1 MQSKTEVEM
10 TNEALTLFELNS
22 LVRELV
28 EIHFDESYWVVGEL
42 SDVSTP
48 AYGGHFYGEL
58 VQKDEFAD
66 RIVARARI
74 TCWARTYSMLR
85 LRFQKESGET
95 LRKGLQVKLLVKV
108 NFHEQYGYSL
118 NILDIDSTFTMGD
131 LAKRRREILMQLE
144 QDGILHDNQDL
155 PLPRLLRRIAVI
167 SSATAAGYGDFC
179 NQLEQNDYGFHFDVQ
194 LFPAVMQG
202 QQVPESIISALE
214 AIVSPP
220 TPLRGEGSSAADSL
234 SPRGEAWRGAD
245 LVVIIRGGGAS
256 SDLSDFDSYE
266 LAACIAQ
273 YPLPVLTGI
282 GHERDETVL
291 DYVAHTRVKTPT
303 AAAAFIIEHQ
313 AQEAALLDDL
323 YLRITHSAGERILRE
338 KQRLERQQAVLPLL
352 FTNFFQGLQNRLTLL
367 AQRLTSTVG
376 QRLEREPSRLQ
387 LLQQKLASSATQRIE
402 REWHRLQLLKQH
414 MESLDPKLLL
424 KRGYTITTFG
434 GKIVRSIDGLAE
446 GDVLTTQT
454 EHGEIYSTIKK
465 LCKKN

>member
-1 MQSKTEVEM
+1 M
-10 TNEALTLFELNS
+10 TNETLTLFELNS

-58 VQKDEFAD
+58 VQKDELSD
-66 RIVARARI
+66 HIVARARI
-74 TCWARTYSMLR
+74 TCWARTYGMLR

-95 LRKGLQVKLLVKV
+95 LRKGLQVKLMVKV

-118 NILDIDSTFTMGD
+118 NILDIDSTFTLGD
-131 LAKRRREILMQLE
+131 LARRRREILLQLE
-144 QDGILHDNQDL
+144 QDGILHDNQEL
-155 PLPRLLRRIAVI
+155 PLPRLLRRIAVV

-179 NQLEQNDYGFHFDVQ
+179 NQLEQNDYGFHFEVQ

-202 QQVPESIISALE
+202 EQVPESIINALE
-214 AIVSPP
+214 EILAVSTEKPY
-220 TPLRGEGSSAADSL
+220 
-234 SPRGEAWRGAD
+234 D

-266 LAACIAQ
+266 LATCIAQ
-273 YPLPVLTGI
+273 YPLPVITGI
-282 GHERDETVL
+282 GHDRDETVL

-313 AQEAALLDDL
+313 AEEAALLDDL
-323 YLRITHSAGERILRE
+323 YQRITSFAGERIQRE
-338 KQRLERQQAVLPLL
+338 KQLLDHLKTVLPLL
-352 FTNFFQGLQNRLTLL
+352 FMSFYQKQQNRFALL

-376 QRLEREPSRLQ
+376 IRLEREPSRLQ
-387 LLQQKLASSATQRIE
+387 ILYQRLVSNSSQRVE
-402 REWHRLQLLKQH
+402 KEEHRIQIMKQRFQ
-414 MESLDPKLLL
+414 SLDPKLLL
-424 KRGYTITTFG
+424 KRGYTITTCG
-434 GKIVRSIDGLAE
+434 GKIVRSIDGLVE
-446 GDVLTTQT
+446 GDVLTTSI
-454 EHGEIYSTIKK
+454 EHGEIYSKVV

>member
-1 MQSKTEVEM
+1 M
-10 TNEALTLFELNS
+10 TNETLTLFELNS

-58 VQKDEFAD
+58 VQKDELSD
-66 RIVARARI
+66 HIVARARI
-74 TCWARTYSMLR
+74 TCWARTYGMLR

-118 NILDIDSTFTMGD
+118 NVLDIDSTFTLGD

-144 QDGILHDNQDL
+144 QDGILHDNQEL
-155 PLPRLLRRIAVI
+155 PLPRLLRRIAVV

-179 NQLEQNDYGFHFDVQ
+179 NQLEQNDYGFHFEVQ

-202 QQVPESIISALE
+202 EQVPESIINALE
-214 AIVSPP
+214 EILAVSTENPF
-220 TPLRGEGSSAADSL
+220 
-234 SPRGEAWRGAD
+234 D

-266 LAACIAQ
+266 LATCIAQ
-273 YPLPVLTGI
+273 YPLPVITGI

-313 AQEAALLDDL
+313 AEEAALLDDF
-323 YLRITHSAGERILRE
+323 YQRITSFAGERIQRE
-338 KQRLERQQAVLPLL
+338 KQLLDQQKKVLPLL
-352 FTNFFQGLQNRLTLL
+352 FMSFYQKQQNRFALL
-367 AQRLTSTVG
+367 AQRLTSAVG
-376 QRLEREPSRLQ
+376 IRLEREPSRLQ
-387 LLQQKLASSATQRIE
+387 MLYQRLVSNSSQHIE
-402 REWHRLQLLKQH
+402 REEHRMQMMKQRF
-414 MESLDPKLLL
+414 ESLDPKLLL
-424 KRGYTITTFG
+424 KRGYTITTCG
-434 GKIVRSIDGLAE
+434 GKIVRSIDGLVE
-446 GDVLTTQT
+446 GDVLTTSI
-454 EHGEIYSTIKK
+454 EHGEIYSKVV

>member
-1 MQSKTEVEM
+1 M
-10 TNEALTLFELNS
+10 TNETLTLFELNN
-22 LVRELV
+22 LVRELL
-28 EIHFDESYWVVGEL
+28 ETQFDESYWVVGEL

-48 AYGGHFYGEL
+48 AFGGHFYGEL
-58 VQKDEFAD
+58 VQKDELAD

-74 TCWARTYSMLR
+74 TCWARIYGMLR

-118 NILDIDSTFTMGD
+118 NVLDIDSTFTLGD
-131 LAKRRREILMQLE
+131 LAKRRREILLQLE
-144 QDGILHDNQDL
+144 QDGILHDNQEL
-155 PLPRLLRRIAVI
+155 PLPRLLRRIAVV

-202 QQVPESIISALE
+202 EQVPESIINALE
-214 AIVSPP
+214 EILAA
-220 TPLRGEGSSAADSL
+220 SSEL
-234 SPRGEAWRGAD
+234 SFD

-291 DYVAHTRVKTPT
+291 DFVAHTRVKTPT

-313 AQEAALLDDL
+313 AEEAALLDDL
-323 YLRITHSAGERILRE
+323 YQRITRSAGERILRE
-338 KQRLERQQAVLPLL
+338 KQRLEHQKAVLPLL
-352 FTNFFQGLQNRLTLL
+352 FANFFQGLQNRLVLV
-367 AQRLTSTVG
+367 AQRLTGTAG
-376 QRLEREPSRLQ
+376 QRLEREPGRLQ
-387 LLQQKLASSATQRIE
+387 LLHHRILTAGSQRLE
-402 REWHRLQLLKQH
+402 REQHRLQLMKQR
-414 MESLDPKLLL
+414 MDSLDPKLLL
-424 KRGYTITTFG
+424 KRGYSITTCG
-434 GKIVRSIDGLAE
+434 GKIVRSIEGLAE
-446 GDVLTTQT
+446 GDVLTTNI
-454 EHGEIYSTIKK
+454 ENGEIYSVIKT
-465 LCKKN
+465 LEVSNP